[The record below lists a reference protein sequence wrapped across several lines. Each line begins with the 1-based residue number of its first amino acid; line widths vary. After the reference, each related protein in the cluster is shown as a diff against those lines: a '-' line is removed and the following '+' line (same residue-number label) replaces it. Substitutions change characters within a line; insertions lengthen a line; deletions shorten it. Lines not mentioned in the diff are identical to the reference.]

1 MFSKFF
7 IYRPVFAIVVSI
19 IITIAGILGM
29 KGLPIEEYPNVTS
42 PTIRVTANYSGVDA
56 ATLSQNV
63 ASILED
69 AINGVEDMIYIT
81 SSSSSSGLMFL
92 NVYFKVGKDPS
103 KALID
108 VNNKV
113 QSVQAKM
120 PEEVKKLGISVD
132 ETSSNIL
139 AVVTFYSPDD
149 SRDETYLSNYA
160 TLNVAEEIKRLE
172 GIGSAEVVGHTEYS
186 MRIWLDSEK
195 LNKYDL
201 NPAIVSA
208 AIREQNSQYP
218 TGTVGDLPLKEV
230 SPFVYTMS
238 ARGKFT
244 TVKEFENIIIKA
256 LPDGNILY
264 LKDIARVELGTENYG
279 FAGLKDGKKMVPM
292 MINLKSGAN
301 AIAVAQAVKEK
312 LEELSKFF
320 PSGVAYD
327 MPYDTTDF
335 VKDSISE
342 VVQTFVEAILLVLIV
357 MYMFL
362 KNLRATIIPLI
373 AVPVSLLGTFA
384 FLYVF
389 GFTIN
394 LITLFALV
402 LAIGIVVDDAIV
414 VVENVERVF
423 RSGITKDVKAATKMA
438 MDEVT
443 GPVISIVLVLSAVF
457 IPVSFL
463 DGFVGQIQRQFAITL
478 VISVCISGFVA
489 LTLTPALCGIL
500 LKDHEDKPFYL
511 VKKFNDFF
519 DWSINI
525 FGSAVAKVLRHVI
538 PSLIITCV
546 FFYGIFALLKI
557 IPSSLVPSED
567 KGAVLVL
574 SQLKSASSLEK
585 TLAFNNKIYDMVKEN
600 PAVEGMISLNGF
612 DVESSALSTSAGIS
626 FITLK
631 DYDDRKHLGI
641 DGNSENLA
649 NTWMKNMLLDPDGFA
664 FFLNPPPIMGLSLTG
679 GFEMYVQNKSGKS
692 YEEIKKDIDTL
703 LAAASKRPELT
714 QARTTLNTDY
724 PELKVSVDEKKAKI
738 LGLSLSDIYSNL
750 NLIFGSVYV
759 NDFTALG
766 KNFQVNVRGDEE
778 FRNKRTSLENI
789 YVKNSEGKSIS
800 LASVVDIKPSVAAF
814 SVTRFNLFPA
824 AKVTASP
831 APGYTSG
838 DAINAIVEVFN
849 ETMNKDEYSYAWAG
863 SSYEEVNAS
872 GSGST
877 AFALG
882 MVFVFLILAAQYER
896 WLMPLAVIT
905 AVPFA
910 VFGSL
915 AATYL
920 RGMQNDIYFQIG
932 LLLLIGLSAKNAI
945 LIVEFAMEEKYKH
958 GLNTYDAAI
967 KAAKLRFRPI
977 IMTSLAFGFGILPL
991 VFSEGSGSAARHS
1004 LSTGLVG
1011 GIIIASSISILF
1023 VPLFL
1028 YLLESLNDKV
1038 FKKKGK
1044 QINE

>member
-42 PTIRVTANYSGVDA
+42 PTIKVSASYSGVDA

-81 SSSSSSGLMFL
+81 SSSSSSGLML
-92 NVYFKVGKDPS
+92 MNVYFKVGTDPS
-103 KALID
+103 QALID
-108 VNNKV
+108 VNNRV
-113 QSVQAKM
+113 QSVSAKM
-120 PEEVKKLGISVD
+120 PEEVKKLGVNVS
-132 ETSSNIL
+132 ESSSSIL
-139 AVVTFYSPDD
+139 AVVSIYSPDE
-149 SRDETYLSNYA
+149 SRDEIYLSNYA
-160 TLNVAEEIKRLE
+160 TLNIADELSRIDGV
-172 GIGSAEVVGHTEYS
+172 GDVSVVGSKDYS
-186 MRIWLDSEK
+186 MRIWLDSRK

-201 NPAIVSA
+201 TPAAVSA

-218 TGTVGDLPLKEV
+218 TGSMGDLPLKEV
-230 SPFVYTMS
+230 SPFVYSMS
-238 ARGKFT
+238 AKGKLSK
-244 TVKEFENIIIKA
+244 VSDFENIIIKA
-256 LPDGNILY
+256 LPNGNILY
-264 LKDIARVELGTENYG
+264 LKDIARVEIGSKNYG
-279 FAGLKDGKKMVPM
+279 FTGLNNGKKMVPL

-301 AIAVAQAVKEK
+301 AIAVAQAVNDK
-312 LEELSKFF
+312 LKELSAFF
-320 PSGVAYD
+320 PSGIAYD
-327 MPYDTTDF
+327 MPYDTTEF
-335 VKDSISE
+335 VKDSINE

-384 FLYVF
+384 FLYLF

-423 RSGITKDVKAATKMA
+423 RSGITKDVREATKIA

-489 LTLTPALCGIL
+489 LTLTPALCGLL

-519 DWSINI
+519 DWSTGL
-525 FGSAVAKVLRHVI
+525 FGAAVAKVLRHII
-538 PSLIITCV
+538 PSLIVVAI

-567 KGAVLVL
+567 KGAILVL

-585 TLAFNNKIYDMVKEN
+585 TINFNNKIYNMVKEN
-600 PAVEGMISLNGF
+600 PAVESMISLNGF

-631 DYDDRKHLGI
+631 DFKDRKDLGI
-641 DGNSENLA
+641 NGDSQNLA
-649 NTWMKNMLLDPDGFA
+649 NTWMKNMWLDPDGFA

-692 YEEIKKDIDTL
+692 YEEIKKDIDVL
-703 LAAASKRPELT
+703 LAEASKRPELT
-714 QARTTLNTDY
+714 QARTTLSTDY

-738 LGLSLSDIYSNL
+738 LGLSLSDIYTNL

-766 KNFQVNVRGDEE
+766 KNFQVNVRGDED
-778 FRNKRTSLENI
+778 FRNKKSSLENI
-789 YVKNSEGKSIS
+789 YVKNNEGNSIS
-800 LASVVDIKPSVAAF
+800 LASVVDIKPSVAPF

-824 AKVTASP
+824 VKVTASP
-831 APGYTSG
+831 AAGYTSG
-838 DAINAIVEVFN
+838 DAIAAIVDVFN
-849 ETMNKDEYSYAWAG
+849 KTMNKDEYSYAWAG
-863 SSYEEVNAS
+863 SSYEEVNSS

-920 RGMQNDIYFQIG
+920 RGIDNDIYFQIG

-958 GLNTYDAAI
+958 GLNTKDAAI

-977 IMTSLAFGFGILPL
+977 IMTSLAFGIGILPL
-991 VFSEGSGSAARHS
+991 VFSEGSGSAARHA

-1011 GIIIASSISILF
+1011 GIIVASSVSILF
-1023 VPLFL
+1023 VPLFF
-1028 YLLESLNDKV
+1028 YMLESFNDFLKR
-1038 FKKKGK
+1038 KKGK
-1044 QINE
+1044 TNE

>member
-42 PTIRVTANYSGVDA
+42 PTIRVSAMYNGVDA

-69 AINGVEDMIYIT
+69 AINGVEDMIYIS
-81 SSSSSSGLMFL
+81 SSSSSSGLML
-92 NVYFKVGKDPS
+92 MNVYFKVGKDPS

-108 VNNKV
+108 VNNRV
-113 QSVQAKM
+113 QSVSAKM
-120 PEEVKKLGISVD
+120 PEEVKKLGVNVS
-132 ETSSNIL
+132 ESSSSIL
-139 AVVTFYSPDD
+139 AVISIYSPDE
-149 SRDETYLSNYA
+149 SRDEIYLSNYA
-160 TLNVAEEIKRLE
+160 TLNIADELKRID
-172 GIGSAEVVGHTEYS
+172 GVGNVDVVGSKDYS
-186 MRIWLDSEK
+186 MRIWLDSRK

-201 NPAIVSA
+201 TPAAVSA

-218 TGTVGDLPLKEV
+218 TGSMGDLPLKEV

-238 ARGKFT
+238 AKGKLS
-244 TVKEFENIIIKA
+244 TVRDFENIIIKA

-264 LKDIARVELGTENYG
+264 LKDIARVELGTKNYG
-279 FAGLKDGKKMVPM
+279 FAGLNKGKSMVPLT
-292 MINLKSGAN
+292 INLKAGAN
-301 AIAVAQAVKEK
+301 AIAVAQAVNDK
-312 LEELSKFF
+312 LKELSAFF
-320 PSGVAYD
+320 PSGIAYD
-327 MPYDTTDF
+327 MPYDTTEF
-335 VKDSISE
+335 VKDSINE

-384 FLYVF
+384 FLYLF

-423 RSGITKDVKAATKMA
+423 RSGITKDVKEATKIA

-457 IPVSFL
+457 IPVAFL

-489 LTLTPALCGIL
+489 LTLTPALCGLL

-519 DWSINI
+519 DWSTGL
-525 FGSAVAKVLRHVI
+525 FGAAVAKVLRHII
-538 PSLIITCV
+538 PSLIVVAI

-567 KGAVLVL
+567 KGAVLVI

-585 TLAFNNKIYDMVKEN
+585 TINFNNKIYNMVKEN
-600 PAVEGMISLNGF
+600 PAVESMISLNGF

-626 FITLK
+626 FIALK
-631 DYDDRKHLGI
+631 DFKDRKDLGASG
-641 DGNSENLA
+641 DSQNLA
-649 NTWMKNMLLDPDGFA
+649 NTWMKNMWLDPDGFA

-692 YEEIKKDIDTL
+692 YEEIKKDIDVL
-703 LAAASKRPELT
+703 LAEASKRPELT
-714 QARTTLNTDY
+714 QARTTLSTDY

-738 LGLSLSDIYSNL
+738 LGLSLSDIYTNL

-766 KNFQVNVRGDEE
+766 KNFQVNVRGDED
-778 FRNKRTSLENI
+778 FRNKKSSLENI
-789 YVKNSEGKSIS
+789 YVKNNEGNSIS
-800 LASVVDIKPSVAAF
+800 LASVVDIKPSVAPF

-824 AKVTASP
+824 VNVTASP
-831 APGYTSG
+831 AAGYTSG
-838 DAINAIVEVFN
+838 DAIAAIVDVFN
-849 ETMNKDEYSYAWAG
+849 KTMNKDEYSYAWAG
-863 SSYEEVNAS
+863 SSYEEVKSS

-920 RGMQNDIYFQIG
+920 RGIDNDIYFQIG

-958 GLNTYDAAI
+958 GLNTKDAAI

-977 IMTSLAFGFGILPL
+977 IMTSLAFGIGILPL
-991 VFSEGSGSAARHS
+991 VFSEGSGSAARHA

-1011 GIIIASSISILF
+1011 GIIVASSVSILF
-1023 VPLFL
+1023 VPLFF
-1028 YLLESLNDKV
+1028 YILESFNDFLKR
-1038 FKKKGK
+1038 KKGK
-1044 QINE
+1044 TNE

>member
-7 IYRPVFAIVVSI
+7 IYRPVFAMVVSI

-42 PTIRVTANYSGVDA
+42 PTIRVSASYSGVDA

-69 AINGVEDMIYIT
+69 AINGVEDMIYIS
-81 SSSSSSGLMFL
+81 SSSSSSGLML
-92 NVYFKVGKDPS
+92 MNVYFKVGKDPS

-108 VNNKV
+108 VNNRV
-113 QSVQAKM
+113 QSVAAKM
-120 PEEVKKLGISVD
+120 PEEVKKLGVNVS
-132 ETSSNIL
+132 ESSSSIL
-139 AVVTFYSPDD
+139 AVISIYSPDE
-149 SRDETYLSNYA
+149 SRDEIYLSNYA
-160 TLNVAEEIKRLE
+160 TLNIAEELKRID
-172 GIGSAEVVGHTEYS
+172 GVGNVDVVGAKDYS
-186 MRIWLDSEK
+186 MRIWLDSRK

-201 NPAIVSA
+201 TPAMVST

-218 TGTVGDLPLKEV
+218 TGSMGDLPLKEV
-230 SPFVYTMS
+230 SPFVYSMS
-238 ARGKFT
+238 AKGKLSK
-244 TVKEFENIIIKA
+244 VSDFENIIIKA
-256 LPDGNILY
+256 LPNGNILY
-264 LKDIARVELGTENYG
+264 LKDIARVEIGSKNYG
-279 FAGLKDGKKMVPM
+279 FTGLNNGKKMVPL

-301 AIAVAQAVKEK
+301 AIAVAQAVNDK
-312 LEELSKFF
+312 LKELSAFF
-320 PSGVAYD
+320 PSGIAYS
-327 MPYDTTDF
+327 MPYDTTEF
-335 VKDSISE
+335 VKDSINE
-342 VVQTFVEAILLVLIV
+342 VVHTFIEAILLVLIV

-384 FLYVF
+384 FLYLF

-423 RSGITKDVKAATKMA
+423 RSGITKDVREATKIA

-489 LTLTPALCGIL
+489 LTLTPALCGLL

-519 DWSINI
+519 DWSTGL
-525 FGSAVAKVLRHVI
+525 FGAAVAKVLRHVI
-538 PSLIITCV
+538 PSLIVVAI

-567 KGAVLVL
+567 KGAILVL

-585 TLAFNNKIYDMVKEN
+585 TINFNNKIYNMVKEN
-600 PAVEGMISLNGF
+600 PAVESMISLNGF

-631 DYDDRKHLGI
+631 DFKDRKDLGVNG
-641 DGNSENLA
+641 DSQNLA
-649 NTWMKNMLLDPDGFA
+649 NTWMKNMWLDPDGFA

-692 YEEIKKDIDTL
+692 YEEINKDISVL
-703 LAAASKRPELT
+703 LAAAAKRPELS
-714 QARTTLNTDY
+714 QPRTTLSTDY

-738 LGLSLSDIYSNL
+738 LGLNLSDVYSNL

-766 KNFQVNVRGDEE
+766 KNFQVNVRGDED
-778 FRNKRTSLENI
+778 FRNKKSSLENI
-789 YVKNSEGKSIS
+789 YVKNNEGNSIS
-800 LASVVDIKPSVAAF
+800 LASVVDIKPSVAPF

-824 AKVTASP
+824 VKVTASP
-831 APGYTSG
+831 AAGYTSG
-838 DAINAIVEVFN
+838 DAIAAIVDVFN
-849 ETMNKDEYSYAWAG
+849 KTMNKDEYSYAWAG
-863 SSYEEVNAS
+863 SSYEEVNSS

-920 RGMQNDIYFQIG
+920 RGIDNDIYFQIG

-958 GLNTYDAAI
+958 GLNTKDAAI

-977 IMTSLAFGFGILPL
+977 IMTSLAFGIGILPL
-991 VFSEGSGSAARHS
+991 VFSEGSGSAARHA

-1011 GIIIASSISILF
+1011 GIIVASSVSILF
-1023 VPLFL
+1023 VPLFF
-1028 YLLESLNDKV
+1028 YMLESFNDFLKR
-1038 FKKKGK
+1038 KKGK
-1044 QINE
+1044 TNE

>member
-29 KGLPIEEYPNVTS
+29 RALPIEEYPNVTS
-42 PTIRVTANYSGVDA
+42 PTIRVSTMYNGVDA

-69 AINGVEDMIYIT
+69 AINGVEDMIYIS
-81 SSSSSSGLMFL
+81 SSSSSSGLMLL

-108 VNNKV
+108 VNNRV
-113 QSVQAKM
+113 QSVIAKM
-120 PEEVKKLGISVD
+120 PEEVKKLGVNVN
-132 ETSSNIL
+132 ETSSSIL
-139 AVVTFYSPDD
+139 AVVSIYSPDE
-149 SRDETYLSNYA
+149 SRDEIYLSNYA
-160 TLNVAEEIKRLE
+160 TLNIADELKRID
-172 GIGSAEVVGHTEYS
+172 GVGNVDVVGSKDYS
-186 MRIWLDSEK
+186 MRIWLDSHK
-195 LNKYDL
+195 LNKYNL
-201 NPAIVSA
+201 TPSVVSA

-218 TGTVGDLPLKEV
+218 TGTMGDLPLKEV

-238 ARGKFT
+238 AKGKLSS
-244 TVKEFENIIIKA
+244 VRDFENIIIKA

-264 LKDIARVELGTENYG
+264 LKDIARVELGTKNYS
-279 FAGLKDGKKMVPM
+279 FSGLNNGKNMVPL
-292 MINLKSGAN
+292 MINLKAGAN
-301 AIAVAQAVKEK
+301 AIAVAQAVNEK
-312 LEELSKFF
+312 LKELSTFF

-327 MPYDTTDF
+327 MPYDTTEF
-335 VKDSISE
+335 VKDSVNE
-342 VVQTFVEAILLVLIV
+342 VVHTFIEAILLVLIV

-384 FLYVF
+384 FLYLF

-414 VVENVERVF
+414 VVENVERIF
-423 RSGITKDVKAATKMA
+423 RSGVTKDVKVATKIA

-457 IPVSFL
+457 VPVAFL
-463 DGFVGQIQRQFAITL
+463 DGFVGQIQRQFALTL

-489 LTLTPALCGIL
+489 LTLTPALCGLL
-500 LKDHEDKPFYL
+500 LKEHEDKPFYL

-519 DWSINI
+519 DWITGL
-525 FGSAVAKVLRHVI
+525 FGIAVAKVLRHVI
-538 PSLIITCV
+538 PSLIVVAI

-567 KGAVLVL
+567 KGAVLVI
-574 SQLKSASSLEK
+574 SQLKSASSLDK
-585 TLAFNNKIYDMVKEN
+585 TINFNTKIYNMVKDN
-600 PAVEGMISLNGF
+600 PAVESMISLNGF

-631 DYDDRKHLGI
+631 DFKDRKDLGI
-641 DGNSENLA
+641 NGDSQNLA
-649 NTWMKNMLLDPDGFA
+649 NTWMKNMWLDPDGFA

-679 GFEMYVQNKSGKS
+679 GFEMYVQNKSGKN
-692 YEEIKKDIDTL
+692 YEEIKKDIDVL
-703 LAAASKRPELT
+703 LAAAAKRPELN
-714 QARTTLNTDY
+714 QVRTTLSTDY

-738 LGLSLSDIYSNL
+738 LGLNLSDIYTNL

-766 KNFQVNVRGDEE
+766 KNFQVNIRGDED
-778 FRNKRTSLENI
+778 FRNKKSSLENLYI
-789 YVKNSEGKSIS
+789 KNNEGKSVS

-824 AKVTASP
+824 VKVTGAP
-831 APGYTSG
+831 AVGYTSG
-838 DAINAIVEVFN
+838 DAIKAIVEVFN
-849 ETMNKDEYSYAWAG
+849 ETMSKDEYSYAWAG
-863 SSYEEVNAS
+863 SSYEEVNSS

-920 RGMQNDIYFQIG
+920 RGIDNDIYFQIG

-958 GLNTYDAAI
+958 GLNTKDAAI

-977 IMTSLAFGFGILPL
+977 IMTSLAFGIGILPL
-991 VFSEGSGSAARHS
+991 VFSEGSGSAARHA

-1011 GIIIASSISILF
+1011 GIIVASSVSILF
-1023 VPLFL
+1023 VPLFF
-1028 YLLESLNDKV
+1028 YILESFNDFLKR
-1038 FKKKGK
+1038 KKGK
-1044 QINE
+1044 TNE

>member
-42 PTIRVTANYSGVDA
+42 PTIRVSAMYNGVDA

-69 AINGVEDMIYIT
+69 AINGVEDMIYIS
-81 SSSSSSGLMFL
+81 SSSSSSGLML
-92 NVYFKVGKDPS
+92 MNVYFKVGKDPS

-108 VNNKV
+108 VNNRV
-113 QSVQAKM
+113 QSVSAKM
-120 PEEVKKLGISVD
+120 PEEVKKLGVNVS
-132 ETSSNIL
+132 ESSSSIL
-139 AVVTFYSPDD
+139 AVISIYSPDE
-149 SRDETYLSNYA
+149 SRDEIYLSNYA
-160 TLNVAEEIKRLE
+160 TLNIADELRRIDGV
-172 GIGSAEVVGHTEYS
+172 GNVDVVGSKDYS
-186 MRIWLDSEK
+186 MRIWLDSRK

-201 NPAIVSA
+201 TPAAVSA

-218 TGTVGDLPLKEV
+218 TGSMGDLPLEEV

-238 ARGKFT
+238 AKGKLSK
-244 TVKEFENIIIKA
+244 VSDFENIIIKA
-256 LPDGNILY
+256 LPNGNILY
-264 LKDIARVELGTENYG
+264 LKDIARVEIGSKNYG
-279 FAGLKDGKKMVPM
+279 FTGLNNGKKMVPL

-301 AIAVAQAVKEK
+301 AIAVAQAVNDK
-312 LEELSKFF
+312 LKELSAFF
-320 PSGVAYD
+320 PSGIAYD
-327 MPYDTTDF
+327 MPYDTTEF
-335 VKDSISE
+335 VKDSINE

-384 FLYVF
+384 FLYLF

-423 RSGITKDVKAATKMA
+423 RSGITKDVREATKIA

-489 LTLTPALCGIL
+489 LTLTPALCGLL

-519 DWSINI
+519 DWSTGL
-525 FGSAVAKVLRHVI
+525 FGAAVAKVLRHII
-538 PSLIITCV
+538 PSLIVVAI

-567 KGAVLVL
+567 KGAILVL

-585 TLAFNNKIYDMVKEN
+585 TINFNNKIYNMVKEN
-600 PAVEGMISLNGF
+600 PAVESMISLNGF

-631 DYDDRKHLGI
+631 DFKDRKDLGI
-641 DGNSENLA
+641 NGDSQNLA
-649 NTWMKNMLLDPDGFA
+649 NTWMKNMWLDSDGFA

-692 YEEIKKDIDTL
+692 YEEIKKDIDVL
-703 LAAASKRPELT
+703 LAEASKRPELT
-714 QARTTLNTDY
+714 QARTTLSTDY

-738 LGLSLSDIYSNL
+738 LGLSLSDIYTNL

-766 KNFQVNVRGDEE
+766 KNFQVNVRGDED
-778 FRNKRTSLENI
+778 FRNKKSSLENI
-789 YVKNSEGKSIS
+789 YVKNNEGNSIS
-800 LASVVDIKPSVAAF
+800 LASVVDIKPSVAPF

-824 AKVTASP
+824 VKVTASP
-831 APGYTSG
+831 AAGYTSG
-838 DAINAIVEVFN
+838 DAIAAIVDVFN
-849 ETMNKDEYSYAWAG
+849 KTMNKDEYSYAWAG
-863 SSYEEVNAS
+863 SSYEEVNSS

-920 RGMQNDIYFQIG
+920 RGIDNDIYFQIG

-958 GLNTYDAAI
+958 GLNTKDAAI

-977 IMTSLAFGFGILPL
+977 IMTSLAFGIGILPL
-991 VFSEGSGSAARHS
+991 VFSEGSGSAARHA

-1011 GIIIASSISILF
+1011 GIIVASSVSILF
-1023 VPLFL
+1023 VPLFF
-1028 YLLESLNDKV
+1028 YMLESFNDFLKR
-1038 FKKKGK
+1038 KKGK
-1044 QINE
+1044 TNE

>member
-42 PTIRVTANYSGVDA
+42 PTIRVSAMYNGVDA

-69 AINGVEDMIYIT
+69 AINGVEDMIYIS
-81 SSSSSSGLMFL
+81 SSSSSSGLML
-92 NVYFKVGKDPS
+92 MNVYFKVGKDPS

-108 VNNKV
+108 VNNRV
-113 QSVQAKM
+113 QSVSAKM
-120 PEEVKKLGISVD
+120 PEEVKKLGVNVS
-132 ETSSNIL
+132 ESSSSIL
-139 AVVTFYSPDD
+139 AVISIYSPDE
-149 SRDETYLSNYA
+149 SRDEIYLSNYA
-160 TLNVAEEIKRLE
+160 TLNIADELRRIDGV
-172 GIGSAEVVGHTEYS
+172 GNVDVVGSKDYS
-186 MRIWLDSEK
+186 MRIWLDSRK
-195 LNKYDL
+195 LNKYGL
-201 NPAIVSA
+201 TPAAVSA

-218 TGTVGDLPLKEV
+218 TGSMGDLPLKEV
-230 SPFVYTMS
+230 SPFVYSMS
-238 ARGKFT
+238 AKGKLSK
-244 TVKEFENIIIKA
+244 VSDFENIIIKA
-256 LPDGNILY
+256 LPNGNILY
-264 LKDIARVELGTENYG
+264 LKDIARVEIGSKNYG
-279 FAGLKDGKKMVPM
+279 FTGLNNGKKMVPL

-301 AIAVAQAVKEK
+301 AIAVAQAVNDK
-312 LEELSKFF
+312 LKELSAFF
-320 PSGVAYD
+320 PSGIAYD
-327 MPYDTTDF
+327 MPYDTTEF
-335 VKDSISE
+335 VKDSINE

-384 FLYVF
+384 FLYLF

-423 RSGITKDVKAATKMA
+423 RSGITKDVRAATKIA

-489 LTLTPALCGIL
+489 LTLTPALCGLL

-519 DWSINI
+519 DWSTGL
-525 FGSAVAKVLRHVI
+525 FGAAVAKVLRHII
-538 PSLIITCV
+538 PSLIVVAI

-567 KGAVLVL
+567 KGAILVL

-585 TLAFNNKIYDMVKEN
+585 TINFNNKIYNMVKEN
-600 PAVEGMISLNGF
+600 PAVESMISLNGF

-631 DYDDRKHLGI
+631 DFKDRKDLGASG
-641 DGNSENLA
+641 DSQNLA
-649 NTWMKNMLLDPDGFA
+649 NTWMKNMWLDSDGFA

-692 YEEIKKDIDTL
+692 YEEIKKDIDVL
-703 LAAASKRPELT
+703 LAEASKRPELS
-714 QARTTLNTDY
+714 QPRTTLSTDY

-738 LGLSLSDIYSNL
+738 LGLSLSDIYTNL

-766 KNFQVNVRGDEE
+766 KNFQVNVRGDED
-778 FRNKRTSLENI
+778 FRNKKSSLENI
-789 YVKNSEGKSIS
+789 YVKNNEGNSIS

-824 AKVTASP
+824 VKVTASP
-831 APGYTSG
+831 AAGYTSG
-838 DAINAIVEVFN
+838 DAIAAIVDVFN
-849 ETMNKDEYSYAWAG
+849 KTMNKDEYSYAWAG
-863 SSYEEVNAS
+863 SSYEEVNSS

-920 RGMQNDIYFQIG
+920 RGIDNDIYFQIG

-958 GLNTYDAAI
+958 GLNTKDAAI

-977 IMTSLAFGFGILPL
+977 IMTSLAFGIGILPL
-991 VFSEGSGSAARHS
+991 VFSEGSGSAARHA

-1011 GIIIASSISILF
+1011 GIIVASSVSILF
-1023 VPLFL
+1023 VPLFF
-1028 YLLESLNDKV
+1028 YMLESFNDFLKR
-1038 FKKKGK
+1038 KKGK
-1044 QINE
+1044 TNE

>member
-42 PTIRVTANYSGVDA
+42 PTIRVSASYSGVDA

-69 AINGVEDMIYIT
+69 AINGVEDMIYIS
-81 SSSSSSGLMFL
+81 SSSSSSGLML
-92 NVYFKVGKDPS
+92 MNVYFKVGKDPS

-108 VNNKV
+108 VNNRV
-113 QSVQAKM
+113 QSVSAKM
-120 PEEVKKLGISVD
+120 PEEVKKLGVNVS
-132 ETSSNIL
+132 ESSSSIL
-139 AVVTFYSPDD
+139 AVVSIYSPDE
-149 SRDETYLSNYA
+149 SRDEIYLSNYA
-160 TLNVAEEIKRLE
+160 TLNIADELRRIE
-172 GIGSAEVVGHTEYS
+172 GVGDVSVVGSKDYS
-186 MRIWLDSEK
+186 MRIWLDSRK

-201 NPAIVSA
+201 TPAAVSA

-218 TGTVGDLPLKEV
+218 TGSMGDLPLKEV
-230 SPFVYTMS
+230 SPFVYSMS
-238 ARGKFT
+238 AKGKLSK
-244 TVKEFENIIIKA
+244 VSDFENIIIKA
-256 LPDGNILY
+256 LPNGNILY
-264 LKDIARVELGTENYG
+264 LKDIARVEIGSKNYG
-279 FAGLKDGKKMVPM
+279 FTGLNNGKKMVPL

-301 AIAVAQAVKEK
+301 AIAVAQAVNDK
-312 LEELSKFF
+312 LKELSAFF
-320 PSGVAYD
+320 PSGIAYD
-327 MPYDTTDF
+327 MPYDTTEF
-335 VKDSISE
+335 VKDSINE

-384 FLYVF
+384 FLYLF

-423 RSGITKDVKAATKMA
+423 RSGITKDVREATKIA

-489 LTLTPALCGIL
+489 LTLTPALCGLL

-519 DWSINI
+519 DWSTGL
-525 FGSAVAKVLRHVI
+525 FGAAVAKVLRHVI
-538 PSLIITCV
+538 PSLIVVAI

-567 KGAVLVL
+567 KGAILVL

-585 TLAFNNKIYDMVKEN
+585 TINFNNKIYNMVKEN
-600 PAVEGMISLNGF
+600 PAVESMISLNGF

-631 DYDDRKHLGI
+631 DFKDRKDLGI
-641 DGNSENLA
+641 NGDSQNLA
-649 NTWMKNMLLDPDGFA
+649 NTWMKNMWLDPDGFA

-692 YEEIKKDIDTL
+692 YEEIKKDIDVL
-703 LAAASKRPELT
+703 LAEASKRPELT
-714 QARTTLNTDY
+714 QARTTLSTDY

-738 LGLSLSDIYSNL
+738 LGLSLSDIYTNL

-778 FRNKRTSLENI
+778 FRNKKSSLENI
-789 YVKNSEGKSIS
+789 YVKNNEGNSIS
-800 LASVVDIKPSVAAF
+800 LASVVDIKPSVAPF

-824 AKVTASP
+824 VKVTASP
-831 APGYTSG
+831 AAGYTSG
-838 DAINAIVEVFN
+838 DAIAAIVDVFN
-849 ETMNKDEYSYAWAG
+849 KTMNKDEYSYAWAG
-863 SSYEEVNAS
+863 SSYEEVNSS

-920 RGMQNDIYFQIG
+920 RGIDNDIYFQIG

-958 GLNTYDAAI
+958 GLNTKDAAI

-977 IMTSLAFGFGILPL
+977 IMTSLAFGIGILPL
-991 VFSEGSGSAARHS
+991 VFSEGSGSAARHA

-1011 GIIIASSISILF
+1011 GIIVASSVSILF
-1023 VPLFL
+1023 VPLFF
-1028 YLLESLNDKV
+1028 YMLESFNDFLKR
-1038 FKKKGK
+1038 KKGK
-1044 QINE
+1044 TNE

>member
-42 PTIRVTANYSGVDA
+42 PTIRVSASYSGVDA

-69 AINGVEDMIYIT
+69 AINGVEDMIYIS
-81 SSSSSSGLMFL
+81 SSSSSSGLML
-92 NVYFKVGKDPS
+92 MNVYFKVGKDPS

-108 VNNKV
+108 VNNRV
-113 QSVQAKM
+113 QSVSAKM
-120 PEEVKKLGISVD
+120 PEEVKKLGVNVS
-132 ETSSNIL
+132 ESSSSIL
-139 AVVTFYSPDD
+139 AVISIYSPDE
-149 SRDETYLSNYA
+149 SRDEIYLSNYA
-160 TLNVAEEIKRLE
+160 TLNIADELRRIDGV
-172 GIGSAEVVGHTEYS
+172 GNVDVVGSKDYS
-186 MRIWLDSEK
+186 MRIWLDSRK

-201 NPAIVSA
+201 TPAAVSA

-218 TGTVGDLPLKEV
+218 TGSMGDLPLKEV
-230 SPFVYTMS
+230 SPFVYSMS
-238 ARGKFT
+238 AKGKLSK
-244 TVKEFENIIIKA
+244 VSDFENIIIKA
-256 LPDGNILY
+256 LPNGNILY
-264 LKDIARVELGTENYG
+264 LKDIARVEIGSKNYG
-279 FAGLKDGKKMVPM
+279 FTGLNNGKKMVPL

-301 AIAVAQAVKEK
+301 AIAVAQAVNDK
-312 LEELSKFF
+312 LKELSAFF
-320 PSGVAYD
+320 PSGIAYD
-327 MPYDTTDF
+327 MPYDTTEF
-335 VKDSISE
+335 VKDSINE

-384 FLYVF
+384 FLYLF

-423 RSGITKDVKAATKMA
+423 RSGITKDVREATKIA

-489 LTLTPALCGIL
+489 LTLTPALCGLL

-519 DWSINI
+519 DWSTGL
-525 FGSAVAKVLRHVI
+525 FGAAVAKVLRHIV
-538 PSLIITCV
+538 PSLIVVAI

-567 KGAVLVL
+567 KGAILVL

-585 TLAFNNKIYDMVKEN
+585 TINFNNKIYNMVKEN
-600 PAVEGMISLNGF
+600 PAVESMISLNGF

-631 DYDDRKHLGI
+631 DFKDRKDLGASG
-641 DGNSENLA
+641 DSQNLA
-649 NTWMKNMLLDPDGFA
+649 NTWMKNMWLDPDGFA

-692 YEEIKKDIDTL
+692 YEEIKKDIDVL
-703 LAAASKRPELT
+703 LAEASKRPELT
-714 QARTTLNTDY
+714 QARTTLSTDY

-738 LGLSLSDIYSNL
+738 LGLSLSDIYTNL

-766 KNFQVNVRGDEE
+766 KNFQVNVRGDED
-778 FRNKRTSLENI
+778 FRNKKSSLENI
-789 YVKNSEGKSIS
+789 YVKNNEGNSIS
-800 LASVVDIKPSVAAF
+800 LASVVDIKPSVAPF

-824 AKVTASP
+824 VKVTASP
-831 APGYTSG
+831 AAGYTSG
-838 DAINAIVEVFN
+838 DAIAAIVDVFN
-849 ETMNKDEYSYAWAG
+849 KTMNKDEYSYAWAG
-863 SSYEEVNAS
+863 SSYEEVNSS

-920 RGMQNDIYFQIG
+920 RGIDNDIYFQIG

-958 GLNTYDAAI
+958 GLNTKDAAI

-977 IMTSLAFGFGILPL
+977 IMTSLAFGIGILPL
-991 VFSEGSGSAARHS
+991 VFSEGSGSAARHA

-1011 GIIIASSISILF
+1011 GIIVASSVSILF
-1023 VPLFL
+1023 VPLFF
-1028 YLLESLNDKV
+1028 YMLESFNDFLKR
-1038 FKKKGK
+1038 KKGK
-1044 QINE
+1044 TNE

>member
-42 PTIRVTANYSGVDA
+42 PTIRVSASYSGVDA

-69 AINGVEDMIYIT
+69 AINGVEDMIYIS
-81 SSSSSSGLMFL
+81 SSSSSSGLML
-92 NVYFKVGKDPS
+92 MNVYFKVGKDPS

-108 VNNKV
+108 VNNRV
-113 QSVQAKM
+113 QSVSAKM
-120 PEEVKKLGISVD
+120 PEEVKKLGVNVS
-132 ETSSNIL
+132 ESSSSIL
-139 AVVTFYSPDD
+139 AVISIYSPDE
-149 SRDETYLSNYA
+149 SRDEIYLSNYA
-160 TLNVAEEIKRLE
+160 TLNIADELRRIDGV
-172 GIGSAEVVGHTEYS
+172 GNVDVVGSKDYS
-186 MRIWLDSEK
+186 MRIWLDSRK

-201 NPAIVSA
+201 TPAAVSA

-218 TGTVGDLPLKEV
+218 TGSMGDLPLEEV
-230 SPFVYTMS
+230 SPFVYSMS
-238 ARGKFT
+238 AKGKLSK
-244 TVKEFENIIIKA
+244 VSDFENIIIKA
-256 LPDGNILY
+256 LPNGNILY
-264 LKDIARVELGTENYG
+264 LKDIARVEIGSKNYG
-279 FAGLKDGKKMVPM
+279 FTGLNNGKKMVPL

-301 AIAVAQAVKEK
+301 AIAVAQAVNDK
-312 LEELSKFF
+312 LKELSAFF
-320 PSGVAYD
+320 PSGIAYD
-327 MPYDTTDF
+327 MPYDTTEF
-335 VKDSISE
+335 VKDSINE

-384 FLYVF
+384 FLYLF

-423 RSGITKDVKAATKMA
+423 RSGITKDVREATKIA

-489 LTLTPALCGIL
+489 LTLTPALCGLL

-519 DWSINI
+519 DWSTGL
-525 FGSAVAKVLRHVI
+525 FGAAVAKVLRHII
-538 PSLIITCV
+538 PSLIVVAI

-567 KGAVLVL
+567 KGAILVL

-585 TLAFNNKIYDMVKEN
+585 TINFNNKIYNMVKEN
-600 PAVEGMISLNGF
+600 PAVESMISLNGF

-631 DYDDRKHLGI
+631 DFKDRKDLGI
-641 DGNSENLA
+641 NGDSQNLA
-649 NTWMKNMLLDPDGFA
+649 NTWMKNMWLDPDGFA

-692 YEEIKKDIDTL
+692 YEEIKKDIDVL
-703 LAAASKRPELT
+703 LAEASKRPELT
-714 QARTTLNTDY
+714 QARTTLSTDY

-738 LGLSLSDIYSNL
+738 LGLSLSDIYTNL

-766 KNFQVNVRGDEE
+766 KNFQVNVRGDED
-778 FRNKRTSLENI
+778 FRNKKSSLENI
-789 YVKNSEGKSIS
+789 YVKNNEGNSIS
-800 LASVVDIKPSVAAF
+800 LASVVDIKPSVAPF

-824 AKVTASP
+824 VKVTASP
-831 APGYTSG
+831 AAGYTSG
-838 DAINAIVEVFN
+838 DAIVAIVDVFN
-849 ETMNKDEYSYAWAG
+849 KTMNKDEYSYAWAG
-863 SSYEEVNAS
+863 SSYEEVNSS

-920 RGMQNDIYFQIG
+920 RGIDNDIYFQIG

-958 GLNTYDAAI
+958 GLNTKDAAI

-977 IMTSLAFGFGILPL
+977 IMTSLAFGIGILPL
-991 VFSEGSGSAARHS
+991 VFSEGSGSAARHA

-1011 GIIIASSISILF
+1011 GIIVASSVSILF
-1023 VPLFL
+1023 VPLFF
-1028 YLLESLNDKV
+1028 YMLESFNDFLKR
-1038 FKKKGK
+1038 KKGK
-1044 QINE
+1044 TNE

>member
-42 PTIRVTANYSGVDA
+42 PTIKVSASYSGVDA

-81 SSSSSSGLMFL
+81 SSSSSSGLML
-92 NVYFKVGKDPS
+92 MNVYFKVGTDPS
-103 KALID
+103 QALID
-108 VNNKV
+108 VNNRV
-113 QSVQAKM
+113 QSVSAKM
-120 PEEVKKLGISVD
+120 PEEVKKLGVNVS
-132 ETSSNIL
+132 ESSSSIL
-139 AVVTFYSPDD
+139 AVVSIYSPDE
-149 SRDETYLSNYA
+149 SRDEIYLSNYA
-160 TLNVAEEIKRLE
+160 TLNIADELSRIDGV
-172 GIGSAEVVGHTEYS
+172 GDVSVVGSKDYS
-186 MRIWLDSEK
+186 MRIWLDSRK

-201 NPAIVSA
+201 TPAAVSA

-218 TGTVGDLPLKEV
+218 TGSMGDLPLKEV
-230 SPFVYTMS
+230 SPFVYSMS
-238 ARGKFT
+238 AKGKLSK
-244 TVKEFENIIIKA
+244 VSDFENIIIKA
-256 LPDGNILY
+256 LPNGNILY
-264 LKDIARVELGTENYG
+264 LKDIARVEIGSKNYG
-279 FAGLKDGKKMVPM
+279 FTGLNNGKKMVPL

-301 AIAVAQAVKEK
+301 AIAVAQAVNDK
-312 LEELSKFF
+312 LKELSAFF
-320 PSGVAYD
+320 PSGIAYD
-327 MPYDTTDF
+327 MPYDTTEF
-335 VKDSISE
+335 VKDSINE

-384 FLYVF
+384 FLYLF

-423 RSGITKDVKAATKMA
+423 RSGITKDVREATKIA

-489 LTLTPALCGIL
+489 LTLTPALCGLL

-511 VKKFNDFF
+511 IKKFNDFF
-519 DWSINI
+519 DWSTGL
-525 FGSAVAKVLRHVI
+525 FGAAVAKVLRHVI
-538 PSLIITCV
+538 PSLIVVAI

-567 KGAVLVL
+567 KGAILVL

-585 TLAFNNKIYDMVKEN
+585 TINFNNKIYNMVKEN
-600 PAVEGMISLNGF
+600 PAVESMISLNGF

-631 DYDDRKHLGI
+631 DFKDRKDLGI
-641 DGNSENLA
+641 NGDSQNLA
-649 NTWMKNMLLDPDGFA
+649 NTWMKNMWLDPDGFA

-692 YEEIKKDIDTL
+692 YEEIKKDIDVL
-703 LAAASKRPELT
+703 LAEASKRPELT
-714 QARTTLNTDY
+714 QARTTLSTDY

-738 LGLSLSDIYSNL
+738 LGLSLSDIYTNL

-766 KNFQVNVRGDEE
+766 KNFQVNVRGDED
-778 FRNKRTSLENI
+778 FRNKKSSLENI
-789 YVKNSEGKSIS
+789 YVKNNEGNSIS
-800 LASVVDIKPSVAAF
+800 LASVVDIKPSVAPF

-824 AKVTASP
+824 VKVTASP
-831 APGYTSG
+831 AAGYTSG
-838 DAINAIVEVFN
+838 DAIAAIVDVFN
-849 ETMNKDEYSYAWAG
+849 KTMNKDEYSYAWAG
-863 SSYEEVNAS
+863 SSYEEVNSS

-920 RGMQNDIYFQIG
+920 RGIDNDIYFQIG

-958 GLNTYDAAI
+958 GLNTKDAAI

-977 IMTSLAFGFGILPL
+977 IMTSLAFGIGILPL
-991 VFSEGSGSAARHS
+991 VFSEGSGSAARHA

-1011 GIIIASSISILF
+1011 GIIVASSVSILF
-1023 VPLFL
+1023 VPLFF
-1028 YLLESLNDKV
+1028 YMLESFNDFLKR
-1038 FKKKGK
+1038 KKGK
-1044 QINE
+1044 TNE

>member
-42 PTIRVTANYSGVDA
+42 PTIRVSASYSGVDA

-69 AINGVEDMIYIT
+69 AINGVEDMIYIS
-81 SSSSSSGLMFL
+81 SSSSSSGLML
-92 NVYFKVGKDPS
+92 MNVYFKVGKDPS

-108 VNNKV
+108 VNNRV
-113 QSVQAKM
+113 QSVSAKM
-120 PEEVKKLGISVD
+120 PEEVKKLGVNVS
-132 ETSSNIL
+132 ESSSSIL
-139 AVVTFYSPDD
+139 AVISIYSPDE
-149 SRDETYLSNYA
+149 SRDEIYLSNYA
-160 TLNVAEEIKRLE
+160 TLNIADELRRIDGV
-172 GIGSAEVVGHTEYS
+172 GNVDVVGSKDYS
-186 MRIWLDSEK
+186 MRIWLDSRK

-201 NPAIVSA
+201 TPAAVSA

-218 TGTVGDLPLKEV
+218 TGSMGDLPLEEV
-230 SPFVYTMS
+230 SPFVYSMS
-238 ARGKFT
+238 AKGKLSK
-244 TVKEFENIIIKA
+244 VSDFENIIIKA
-256 LPDGNILY
+256 LPNGNILY
-264 LKDIARVELGTENYG
+264 LKDIARVEIGSKNYG
-279 FAGLKDGKKMVPM
+279 FTGLNNGKKMVPL

-301 AIAVAQAVKEK
+301 AIAVAQAVNDK
-312 LEELSKFF
+312 LKELSAFF
-320 PSGVAYD
+320 PSGIAYD
-327 MPYDTTDF
+327 MPYDTTEF
-335 VKDSISE
+335 VKDSINE

-384 FLYVF
+384 FLYLF

-423 RSGITKDVKAATKMA
+423 RSGITKDVREATKIA

-489 LTLTPALCGIL
+489 LTLTPALCGLL

-519 DWSINI
+519 DWSTGL
-525 FGSAVAKVLRHVI
+525 FGAAVAKVLRHII
-538 PSLIITCV
+538 PSLIVVAI

-567 KGAVLVL
+567 KGAILVL

-585 TLAFNNKIYDMVKEN
+585 TINFNNKIYNMVKEN
-600 PAVEGMISLNGF
+600 PAVESMISLNGF

-631 DYDDRKHLGI
+631 DFKDRKDLGASG
-641 DGNSENLA
+641 DSQNLA
-649 NTWMKNMLLDPDGFA
+649 NTWMKNMWLDPDGFA

-692 YEEIKKDIDTL
+692 YEEIKKDIDVL
-703 LAAASKRPELT
+703 LAEASKRPELT
-714 QARTTLNTDY
+714 QARTTLSTDY

-738 LGLSLSDIYSNL
+738 LGLSLSDIYTNL

-766 KNFQVNVRGDEE
+766 KNFQVNVRGDED
-778 FRNKRTSLENI
+778 FRNKKSSLENI
-789 YVKNSEGKSIS
+789 YVKNNEGNSIS
-800 LASVVDIKPSVAAF
+800 LASVVDIKPSVAPF

-824 AKVTASP
+824 VKVTASP
-831 APGYTSG
+831 AAGYTSG
-838 DAINAIVEVFN
+838 DAIAAIVDVFN
-849 ETMNKDEYSYAWAG
+849 KTMNKDEYSYAWAG
-863 SSYEEVNAS
+863 SSYEEVNSS

-920 RGMQNDIYFQIG
+920 RGIDNDIYFQIG

-958 GLNTYDAAI
+958 GLNTKDAAI

-977 IMTSLAFGFGILPL
+977 IMTSLAFGIGILPL
-991 VFSEGSGSAARHS
+991 VFSEGSGSAARHA

-1011 GIIIASSISILF
+1011 GIIVASSVSILF
-1023 VPLFL
+1023 VPLFF
-1028 YLLESLNDKV
+1028 YMLESFNDFLKR
-1038 FKKKGK
+1038 KKGK
-1044 QINE
+1044 TNE

>member
-42 PTIRVTANYSGVDA
+42 PTIRVSAMYNGVDA

-69 AINGVEDMIYIT
+69 AINGVEDMIYIS
-81 SSSSSSGLMFL
+81 SSSSSSGLML
-92 NVYFKVGKDPS
+92 MNVYFKVGKDPS

-108 VNNKV
+108 VNNRV
-113 QSVQAKM
+113 QSVSAKM
-120 PEEVKKLGISVD
+120 PEEVKKLGVNVS
-132 ETSSNIL
+132 ESSSSIL
-139 AVVTFYSPDD
+139 AVISIYSPDE
-149 SRDETYLSNYA
+149 SRDEIYLSNYA
-160 TLNVAEEIKRLE
+160 TLNIADELRRIDGV
-172 GIGSAEVVGHTEYS
+172 GNVDVVGSKDYS
-186 MRIWLDSEK
+186 MRIWLDSRK

-201 NPAIVSA
+201 TPAAVSA

-218 TGTVGDLPLKEV
+218 TGSMGDLPLEEV
-230 SPFVYTMS
+230 SPFVYSMS
-238 ARGKFT
+238 AKGKLSK
-244 TVKEFENIIIKA
+244 VSDFENIIIKA
-256 LPDGNILY
+256 LPNGNILY
-264 LKDIARVELGTENYG
+264 LKDIARVEIGSKNYG
-279 FAGLKDGKKMVPM
+279 FTGLNNGKKMVPL

-301 AIAVAQAVKEK
+301 AIAVAQAVNDK
-312 LEELSKFF
+312 LKELSAFF
-320 PSGVAYD
+320 PSGIAYD
-327 MPYDTTDF
+327 MPYDTTEF
-335 VKDSISE
+335 VKDSINE

-384 FLYVF
+384 FLYLF

-423 RSGITKDVKAATKMA
+423 RSGITKDVRAATKIA

-489 LTLTPALCGIL
+489 LTLTPALCGLL

-519 DWSINI
+519 DWSTGL
-525 FGSAVAKVLRHVI
+525 FGAAVAKVLRHII
-538 PSLIITCV
+538 PSLIVVAI

-567 KGAVLVL
+567 KGAILVL

-585 TLAFNNKIYDMVKEN
+585 TINFNNKIYNMVKEN
-600 PAVEGMISLNGF
+600 PAVESMISLNGF

-631 DYDDRKHLGI
+631 DFKDRKDLGASG
-641 DGNSENLA
+641 DSQNLA
-649 NTWMKNMLLDPDGFA
+649 NTWMKNMWLDPDGFA

-692 YEEIKKDIDTL
+692 YEEIKKDIDVL
-703 LAAASKRPELT
+703 LAEASKRPELS
-714 QARTTLNTDY
+714 QPRTTLSTDY

-738 LGLSLSDIYSNL
+738 LGLSLSDIYTNL

-766 KNFQVNVRGDEE
+766 KNFQVNVRGDED
-778 FRNKRTSLENI
+778 FRNKKSSLENI
-789 YVKNSEGKSIS
+789 YVKNNEGNSIS
-800 LASVVDIKPSVAAF
+800 LASVVDIKPSVAPF

-824 AKVTASP
+824 VKVTASP
-831 APGYTSG
+831 AAGYTSG
-838 DAINAIVEVFN
+838 DAIAAIVDVFN
-849 ETMNKDEYSYAWAG
+849 KTMNKDEYSYAWAG
-863 SSYEEVNAS
+863 SSYEEVNSS

-920 RGMQNDIYFQIG
+920 RGIDNDIYFQIG

-958 GLNTYDAAI
+958 GLNTKDAAI

-977 IMTSLAFGFGILPL
+977 IMTSLAFGIGILPL
-991 VFSEGSGSAARHS
+991 VFSEGSGSAARHA

-1011 GIIIASSISILF
+1011 GIIVASSVSILF
-1023 VPLFL
+1023 VPLFF
-1028 YLLESLNDKV
+1028 YILESFNDFLKR
-1038 FKKKGK
+1038 KKGK
-1044 QINE
+1044 TNE

>member
-42 PTIRVTANYSGVDA
+42 PTIRVSASYSGVDA

-69 AINGVEDMIYIT
+69 AINGVEDMIYIS
-81 SSSSSSGLMFL
+81 SSSSSSGLML
-92 NVYFKVGKDPS
+92 MNVYFKVGKDPS

-108 VNNKV
+108 VNNRV
-113 QSVQAKM
+113 QSVLAKM
-120 PEEVKKLGISVD
+120 PEEVKKLGVNVS
-132 ETSSNIL
+132 ESSSSIL
-139 AVVTFYSPDD
+139 AVVSIYSPDE
-149 SRDETYLSNYA
+149 SRDEIYLSNYA
-160 TLNVAEEIKRLE
+160 TLNIADELRRVD
-172 GIGSAEVVGHTEYS
+172 GVGNVDVVGSKDYS
-186 MRIWLDSEK
+186 MRIWLDSRK

-201 NPAIVSA
+201 TPAAVSA
-208 AIREQNSQYP
+208 AIKEQNSQYP
-218 TGTVGDLPLKEV
+218 TGSMGDLPLKEV

-238 ARGKFT
+238 AKGKLSK
-244 TVKEFENIIIKA
+244 VSDFENIIIKA
-256 LPDGNILY
+256 LPNGNILY
-264 LKDIARVELGTENYG
+264 LKDIARVEIGSKNYG
-279 FAGLKDGKKMVPM
+279 FTGLNNGKKMVPM
-292 MINLKSGAN
+292 TINLKSGAN
-301 AIAVAQAVKEK
+301 AIAVAQAVNDK
-312 LEELSKFF
+312 LKELSAFF
-320 PSGVAYD
+320 PSGIAYD
-327 MPYDTTDF
+327 MPYDTTEF
-335 VKDSISE
+335 VKDSINE

-384 FLYVF
+384 FLYLF

-423 RSGITKDVKAATKMA
+423 RSGITKDVRVATKMA

-489 LTLTPALCGIL
+489 LTLTPALCGLL
-500 LKDHEDKPFYL
+500 LKDHEEKPFYL

-519 DWSINI
+519 DYSTGL
-525 FGSAVAKVLRHVI
+525 FGAAVAKVLRHII
-538 PSLIITCV
+538 PSLIVVGI
-546 FFYGIFALLKI
+546 FFYGIFALLKV

-567 KGAVLVL
+567 KGAVLVI

-585 TLAFNNKIYDMVKEN
+585 TINFNNKIYNMVKEN
-600 PAVEGMISLNGF
+600 PAVESMISLNGF

-626 FITLK
+626 FIALK
-631 DYDDRKHLGI
+631 DFKDRKDLGI
-641 DGNSENLA
+641 NGDSQNLA
-649 NTWMKNMLLDPDGFA
+649 NTWMKNMWLDSDGFA

-692 YEEIKKDIDTL
+692 YEEIKKDIDVL
-703 LAAASKRPELT
+703 LAEASKRPELS
-714 QARTTLNTDY
+714 QPRTTLSTDY

-738 LGLSLSDIYSNL
+738 LGLSLSDIYTNL

-766 KNFQVNVRGDEE
+766 KNFQVNVRGDED
-778 FRNKRTSLENI
+778 FRNKKSSLENI
-789 YVKNSEGKSIS
+789 YVKNNEGNSIS
-800 LASVVDIKPSVAAF
+800 LASVVDIKPSVAPF

-824 AKVTASP
+824 VQVTASP
-831 APGYTSG
+831 AAGYTSG
-838 DAINAIVEVFN
+838 DAIAAIVDVFN
-849 ETMNKDEYSYAWAG
+849 KTMNKDEYSYAWAG
-863 SSYEEVNAS
+863 SSYEEVNSS

-920 RGMQNDIYFQIG
+920 RGIDNDIYFQIG

-958 GLNTYDAAI
+958 GLNTKDAAI

-977 IMTSLAFGFGILPL
+977 IMTSLAFGIGILPL
-991 VFSEGSGSAARHS
+991 VFSEGSGSAARHA

-1011 GIIIASSISILF
+1011 GIIVASSVSILF
-1023 VPLFL
+1023 VPLFF
-1028 YLLESLNDKV
+1028 YMLESFNDFLKR
-1038 FKKKGK
+1038 KKGK
-1044 QINE
+1044 TNE

>member
-42 PTIRVTANYSGVDA
+42 PTIRVSASYSGVDA

-69 AINGVEDMIYIT
+69 AINGVEDMIYIS
-81 SSSSSSGLMFL
+81 SSSSSSGLML
-92 NVYFKVGKDPS
+92 MNVYFKVGKDPS

-108 VNNKV
+108 VNNRV
-113 QSVQAKM
+113 QSVSAKM
-120 PEEVKKLGISVD
+120 PEEVKKLGVNVS
-132 ETSSNIL
+132 ESSSSIL
-139 AVVTFYSPDD
+139 AVISIYSPDE
-149 SRDETYLSNYA
+149 SRDEIYLSNYA
-160 TLNVAEEIKRLE
+160 TLNIADELRRIDGV
-172 GIGSAEVVGHTEYS
+172 GNVDVVGSKDYS
-186 MRIWLDSEK
+186 MRIWLDSRK

-201 NPAIVSA
+201 TPAAVSA

-218 TGTVGDLPLKEV
+218 TGSMGDLPLEEV
-230 SPFVYTMS
+230 SPFVYSMS
-238 ARGKFT
+238 AKGKLSK
-244 TVKEFENIIIKA
+244 VSDFENIIIKA
-256 LPDGNILY
+256 LPNGNILY
-264 LKDIARVELGTENYG
+264 LKDIARVEIGSKNYG
-279 FAGLKDGKKMVPM
+279 FTGLNNGKKMVPL

-301 AIAVAQAVKEK
+301 AIAVAQAVNDK
-312 LEELSKFF
+312 LKELSAFF
-320 PSGVAYD
+320 PSGIAYD
-327 MPYDTTDF
+327 MPYDTTEF
-335 VKDSISE
+335 VKDSINE
-342 VVQTFVEAILLVLIV
+342 VVQTFIEAILLVLIV

-384 FLYVF
+384 FLYLF

-423 RSGITKDVKAATKMA
+423 RSGITKDVREATKIA

-489 LTLTPALCGIL
+489 LTLTPALCGLL

-511 VKKFNDFF
+511 IKKFNDFF
-519 DWSINI
+519 DWSTGL
-525 FGSAVAKVLRHVI
+525 FGAAVAKVLRHVI
-538 PSLIITCV
+538 PSLIVVAI

-567 KGAVLVL
+567 KGAILVL

-585 TLAFNNKIYDMVKEN
+585 TINFNNKIYNMVKEN
-600 PAVEGMISLNGF
+600 PAVESMISLNGF

-631 DYDDRKHLGI
+631 DFKDRKDLGI
-641 DGNSENLA
+641 NGDSQNLA
-649 NTWMKNMLLDPDGFA
+649 NTWMKNMWLDPDGFA

-692 YEEIKKDIDTL
+692 YEEIKKDIDVL
-703 LAAASKRPELT
+703 LAEASKRPELT
-714 QARTTLNTDY
+714 QARTTLSTDY

-738 LGLSLSDIYSNL
+738 LGLSLSDIYTNL

-766 KNFQVNVRGDEE
+766 KNFQVNVRGDED
-778 FRNKRTSLENI
+778 FRNKKSSLENI
-789 YVKNSEGKSIS
+789 YVKNNEGNSIS
-800 LASVVDIKPSVAAF
+800 LASVVDIKPSVAPF

-824 AKVTASP
+824 VKVTASP
-831 APGYTSG
+831 AAGYTSG
-838 DAINAIVEVFN
+838 DAIAAIVDVFN
-849 ETMNKDEYSYAWAG
+849 KTMNKDEYSYAWAG
-863 SSYEEVNAS
+863 SSYEEVNSS

-920 RGMQNDIYFQIG
+920 RGIDNDIYFQIG

-958 GLNTYDAAI
+958 GLNTKDAAI

-977 IMTSLAFGFGILPL
+977 IMTSLAFGIGILPL
-991 VFSEGSGSAARHS
+991 VFSEGSGSAARHA

-1011 GIIIASSISILF
+1011 GIIVASSVSILF
-1023 VPLFL
+1023 VPLFF
-1028 YLLESLNDKV
+1028 YMLESFNDFLKR
-1038 FKKKGK
+1038 KKGK
-1044 QINE
+1044 TNE

>member
-42 PTIRVTANYSGVDA
+42 PTIKVSASYSGVDA

-69 AINGVEDMIYIT
+69 AINGVEDMIYIS
-81 SSSSSSGLMFL
+81 SSSSSSGLMLL

-108 VNNKV
+108 VNNRV

-120 PEEVKKLGISVD
+120 PEEVKKLGVNVN
-132 ETSSNIL
+132 ESSSSIL
-139 AVVTFYSPDD
+139 AVISIYSPDE
-149 SRDETYLSNYA
+149 SRDEIYLSNYA
-160 TLNVAEEIKRLE
+160 TLNIADELKRLE
-172 GIGSAEVVGHTEYS
+172 GVGNVDVIGAKDYS

-201 NPAIVSA
+201 TPAAVSA

-218 TGTVGDLPLKEV
+218 TGSMGDLPLKEV

-238 ARGKFT
+238 AKGKLSK
-244 TVKEFENIIIKA
+244 VSEFENIIIKA
-256 LPDGNILY
+256 LPNGNILY
-264 LKDIARVELGTENYG
+264 LKDIARVEVGSKSYG
-279 FAGLKDGKKMVPM
+279 FTGLNNGKKMVPM

-301 AIAVAQAVKEK
+301 AIAVATAVNAK

-320 PSGVAYD
+320 PSGVAYS
-327 MPYDTTDF
+327 MPYDTTEF
-335 VKDSISE
+335 VKDSINE
-342 VVQTFVEAILLVLIV
+342 VVHTFIEAILLVLIV

-362 KNLRATIIPLI
+362 KNIRATIIPLI

-423 RSGITKDVKAATKMA
+423 RSGITKDVKEATKMA

-489 LTLTPALCGIL
+489 LTLTPALCGML
-500 LKDHEDKPFYL
+500 LKDHDEKPFYI

-519 DWSINI
+519 DYSTNI
-525 FGSAVAKVLRHVI
+525 FGDAVAKVLRHIV
-538 PSLIITCV
+538 PSLIVVAI
-546 FFYGIFALLKI
+546 FFYGIFALLKV
-557 IPSSLVPSED
+557 IPSSLVPNED
-567 KGAVLVL
+567 KGAVLVI

-585 TLAFNNKIYDMVKEN
+585 TMNFNTKIYNMVKDN
-600 PAVEGMISLNGF
+600 PAVESMISLNGF

-631 DYDDRKHLGI
+631 DFKDRKDLGI
-641 DGNSENLA
+641 NGDSQNLA
-649 NTWMKNMLLDPDGFA
+649 NTWMKNMWLDPDGFA

-692 YEEIKKDIDTL
+692 YEEIKKDIDIL
-703 LAAASKRPELT
+703 LAAASKRPELS
-714 QARTTLNTDY
+714 QPRTTLSTDY

-738 LGLSLSDIYSNL
+738 LGLSLSDIYTNL

-778 FRNKRTSLENI
+778 FRNKKSSLENI
-789 YVKNSEGKSIS
+789 YIKNNEGKNIS
-800 LASVVDIKPSVAAF
+800 LASIVDIKPSVAAF

-824 AKVTASP
+824 VKVTASP
-831 APGYTSG
+831 AAGYTSG

-877 AFALG
+877 AFVLG

-915 AATYL
+915 AATYI
-920 RGMQNDIYFQIG
+920 RGIDNDIYFQIG

-958 GLNTYDAAI
+958 GLNTKDAAI

-977 IMTSLAFGFGILPL
+977 IMTSLAFGIGILPL
-991 VFSEGSGSAARHS
+991 VFSEGSGSAARHA

-1023 VPLFL
+1023 VPLFF
-1028 YLLESLNDKV
+1028 YILESFNDFLKRR
-1038 FKKKGK
+1038 KGK
-1044 QINE
+1044 TNE

>member
-42 PTIRVTANYSGVDA
+42 PTIRVSASYSGVDA

-69 AINGVEDMIYIT
+69 AINGVEDMIYIS
-81 SSSSSSGLMFL
+81 SSSSSSGLML
-92 NVYFKVGKDPS
+92 MNVYFKVGKDPS

-108 VNNKV
+108 VNNRV
-113 QSVQAKM
+113 QSVLAKM
-120 PEEVKKLGISVD
+120 PEEVKKLGVNVS
-132 ETSSNIL
+132 ESSSSIL
-139 AVVTFYSPDD
+139 AVISIYSPDE
-149 SRDETYLSNYA
+149 SRDEIYLSNYA
-160 TLNVAEEIKRLE
+160 TLNIADELRRIDGV
-172 GIGSAEVVGHTEYS
+172 GNVDVVGSKDYS
-186 MRIWLDSEK
+186 MRIWLDSRK

-201 NPAIVSA
+201 TPAAVSA

-218 TGTVGDLPLKEV
+218 TGTMGDLPLKEV

-238 ARGKFT
+238 AKGKLS
-244 TVKEFENIIIKA
+244 TVRDFENIIIKA

-264 LKDIARVELGTENYG
+264 LKDIARVEIGSKNYG
-279 FAGLKDGKKMVPM
+279 FTGLNKGKKMVPLQ
-292 MINLKSGAN
+292 INLRSGAN
-301 AIAVAQAVKEK
+301 AIAVAQAVNDK
-312 LEELSKFF
+312 LKELSAFF
-320 PSGVAYD
+320 PSGIAYD
-327 MPYDTTDF
+327 MPYDTTEF
-335 VKDSISE
+335 VKDSINE

-384 FLYVF
+384 FLYLF

-423 RSGITKDVKAATKMA
+423 RSGITKDVRAATKIA

-457 IPVSFL
+457 IPVAFL
-463 DGFVGQIQRQFAITL
+463 DGFVGQIQRQFALTL

-489 LTLTPALCGIL
+489 LTLTPALCGLL

-519 DWSINI
+519 DWSTGL
-525 FGSAVAKVLRHVI
+525 FGAAVAKVLRHII
-538 PSLIITCV
+538 PSLIVVAI

-567 KGAVLVL
+567 KGAVLVI

-585 TLAFNNKIYDMVKEN
+585 TINFNNKIYNMVKEN
-600 PAVEGMISLNGF
+600 PAVESMISLNGF

-626 FITLK
+626 FIALK
-631 DYDDRKHLGI
+631 DFKDRKDLGI
-641 DGNSENLA
+641 NGDSQNLA
-649 NTWMKNMLLDPDGFA
+649 NTWMKNMWLDPDGFA
-664 FFLNPPPIMGLSLTG
+664 FFLTPPPIMGLSLTG

-692 YEEIKKDIDTL
+692 YEEIKKDIDVL
-703 LAAASKRPELT
+703 LAEASKRPELS
-714 QARTTLNTDY
+714 QPRTSLSTDY

-738 LGLSLSDIYSNL
+738 LGLSLSDIYTNL

-766 KNFQVNVRGDEE
+766 KNFQVNVKGDEE
-778 FRNKRTSLENI
+778 FRNKRSSLENI
-789 YVKNSEGKSIS
+789 YIKNNEGKSIS
-800 LASVVDIKPSVAAF
+800 LASVVDIKPSVAPF

-824 AKVTASP
+824 VQVTASP
-831 APGYTSG
+831 AAGYTSG
-838 DAINAIVEVFN
+838 DAIAAIVDVFN
-849 ETMNKDEYSYAWAG
+849 KTMNKDEYSYAWAG
-863 SSYEEVNAS
+863 SSYEEVNSS

-920 RGMQNDIYFQIG
+920 RGIDNDIYFQIG

-958 GLNTYDAAI
+958 GLNTKDAAI

-977 IMTSLAFGFGILPL
+977 IMTSLAFGIGILPL
-991 VFSEGSGSAARHS
+991 VFSEGSGSAARHA

-1011 GIIIASSISILF
+1011 GIIVASSVSILF
-1023 VPLFL
+1023 VPLFF
-1028 YLLESLNDKV
+1028 YMLESFNDFLKR
-1038 FKKKGK
+1038 KKGK
-1044 QINE
+1044 TNE

>member
-42 PTIRVTANYSGVDA
+42 PTIRVSASYSGVDA

-69 AINGVEDMIYIT
+69 AINGVEDMIYIS
-81 SSSSSSGLMFL
+81 SSSSSSGLML
-92 NVYFKVGKDPS
+92 MNVYFKVGKDPS

-108 VNNKV
+108 VNNRV
-113 QSVQAKM
+113 QSVSAKM
-120 PEEVKKLGISVD
+120 PEEVKKLGVNVS
-132 ETSSNIL
+132 ESSSSIL
-139 AVVTFYSPDD
+139 AVISIYSPDE
-149 SRDETYLSNYA
+149 SRDEIYLSNYA
-160 TLNVAEEIKRLE
+160 TLNIADELRRIDGV
-172 GIGSAEVVGHTEYS
+172 GNVDVVGSKDYS
-186 MRIWLDSEK
+186 MRIWLDSRK

-201 NPAIVSA
+201 TPAAVSA

-218 TGTVGDLPLKEV
+218 TGSMGDLPLEEV
-230 SPFVYTMS
+230 SPFVYSMS
-238 ARGKFT
+238 AKGKLSK
-244 TVKEFENIIIKA
+244 VSDFENIIIKA
-256 LPDGNILY
+256 LPNGNILY
-264 LKDIARVELGTENYG
+264 LKDIARVEIGSKNYG
-279 FAGLKDGKKMVPM
+279 FTGLNNGKKMVPL

-301 AIAVAQAVKEK
+301 AIAVAQAVNDK
-312 LEELSKFF
+312 LKELSAFF
-320 PSGVAYD
+320 PSGIAYD
-327 MPYDTTDF
+327 MPYDTTEF
-335 VKDSISE
+335 VKDSINE

-384 FLYVF
+384 FLYLF

-423 RSGITKDVKAATKMA
+423 RSGITKDVREATKIA

-489 LTLTPALCGIL
+489 LTLTPALCGLL

-519 DWSINI
+519 DWSTGL
-525 FGSAVAKVLRHVI
+525 FGAAVAKVLRHII
-538 PSLIITCV
+538 PSLIVVAI

-567 KGAVLVL
+567 KGAILVL

-585 TLAFNNKIYDMVKEN
+585 TINFNNKIYNMVKEN
-600 PAVEGMISLNGF
+600 PAVESMISLNGF

-631 DYDDRKHLGI
+631 DFKDRKDLGI
-641 DGNSENLA
+641 NGDSQNLA
-649 NTWMKNMLLDPDGFA
+649 NTWMKNMWLDPDGFA

-679 GFEMYVQNKSGKS
+679 GFEMYVQNKSGKN
-692 YEEIKKDIDTL
+692 YEEIKKDIDVL
-703 LAAASKRPELT
+703 LAEASKRPELT
-714 QARTTLNTDY
+714 QARTTLSTDY

-738 LGLSLSDIYSNL
+738 LGLSLSDIYTNL

-766 KNFQVNVRGDEE
+766 KNFQVNVRGDED
-778 FRNKRTSLENI
+778 FRNKKSSLENI
-789 YVKNSEGKSIS
+789 YVKNNEGNSIS
-800 LASVVDIKPSVAAF
+800 LASVVDIKPSVAPF

-824 AKVTASP
+824 VKVTASP
-831 APGYTSG
+831 AAGYTSG
-838 DAINAIVEVFN
+838 DAIAAIVDVFN
-849 ETMNKDEYSYAWAG
+849 KTMNKDEYSYAWAG
-863 SSYEEVNAS
+863 SSYEEVNSS

-920 RGMQNDIYFQIG
+920 RGIDNDIYFQIG

-958 GLNTYDAAI
+958 GLNTKDAAI

-977 IMTSLAFGFGILPL
+977 IMTSLAFGIGILPL
-991 VFSEGSGSAARHS
+991 VFSEGSGSAARHA

-1011 GIIIASSISILF
+1011 GIIVASSVSILF
-1023 VPLFL
+1023 VPLFF
-1028 YLLESLNDKV
+1028 YMLESFNDFLKR
-1038 FKKKGK
+1038 KKGK
-1044 QINE
+1044 TNE